1 MLLKPSVILA
11 SRVNAAT
18 QKQIFEMIVKRG
30 NLVLAELPNA
40 DLALVVKLV
49 KLESIPVLAVKLGR
63 LSLTMN
69 ALPANLE
76 SIITAGA
83 KIVYLVKPQN
93 ILALLPVRN
102 QNKNAVKLL
111 VLPVVSVSELLV

>member
-1 MLLKPSVILA
+1 
-11 SRVNAAT
+11 
-18 QKQIFEMIVKRG
+18 MIVKRG

-102 QNKNAVKLL
+102 QNKNAVKLP

>member
-1 MLLKPSVILA
+1 
-11 SRVNAAT
+11 
-18 QKQIFEMIVKRG
+18 MIVKRG

-69 ALPANLE
+69 ALPANFE
-76 SIITAGA
+76 SIITASA
-83 KIVYLVKPQN
+83 KIVYLVKLQLD
-93 ILALLPVRN
+93 ILDLALLPVRN
-102 QNKNAVKLL
+102 QNKNAVKLP